1 MECPALTRRRRERH
15 LVAQGSCRP
24 ICPSF
29 LHAGKLINA
38 NPLQMSDGVFAS
50 PLGLLV
56 FPFPPSSDIKS
67 LSSCL
72 GSWAVPTQITSFPF
86 TVHARCLGE
95 WVAGVRSEPSMSSR
109 CCCPP
114 GAGFWVSGTGSVGKC
129 SQQVCW
135 KFGKLQ
141 KQKASSILLSIV
153 SSVAPRHKGG
163 MGYGRQMGREGSRYR
178 FQVRFQV
185 RPTRSPL
192 APSPKGHD

>member
-1 MECPALTRRRRERH
+1 MPALRK
-15 LVAQGSCRP
+15 CRMV
-24 ICPSF
+24 F
-29 LHAGKLINA
+29 LLLPWDLI
-38 NPLQMSDGVFAS
+38 
-50 PLGLLV
+50 V

-72 GSWAVPTQITSFPF
+72 GSCAIPTQITSFPF
-86 TVHARCLGE
+86 TVHARCLGG

-114 GAGFWVSGTGSVGKC
+114 GAGCWVSGTGSVGKC

-163 MGYGRQMGREGSRYR
+163 MGYGRQIGREGSRLDFR
-178 FQVRFQV
+178 LDF
-185 RPTRSPL
+185 RSGPQ
-192 APSPKGHD
+192 GHP